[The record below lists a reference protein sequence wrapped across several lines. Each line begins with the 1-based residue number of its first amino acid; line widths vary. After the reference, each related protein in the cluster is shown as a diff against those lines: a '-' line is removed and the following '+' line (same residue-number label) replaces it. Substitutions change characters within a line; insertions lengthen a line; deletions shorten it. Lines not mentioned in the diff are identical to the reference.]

1 MSADVNLVK
10 AALRGQ
16 GMTLNDT
23 KEQLLIATAA
33 GRQAWQH
40 AEPSYGGKVTPHGE
54 GFGGMSK
61 APGHGKPS
69 R

>member
-1 MSADVNLVK
+1 MRVRVRVRVRVT

-33 GRQAWQH
+33 GRQAWQQ
-40 AEPSYGGKVTPHGE
+40 AEPS
-54 GFGGMSK
+54 
-61 APGHGKPS
+61 
-69 R
+69 